1 MPTFNGTAGNDIF
14 TGGADNDTLIG
25 GAGNDTLTGAGGNDL
40 LVGGAGVDKLDGGD
54 GDDTLYSSDQSP
66 AFNLPYPGNS
76 FTPPVL
82 DTGTEVDTLIGGD
95 GSDRLFAG
103 YGDNVDGGANGWYGD
118 YLYISFMGAPSGVHY
133 DSSLATQTIGGGTIT
148 GIENVSWIQGSNYA
162 DDITAATQYGGYS
175 EFTAVYGMGGDDK
188 LVAGYYTG
196 SLFGGDGNDI
206 VDGRPSQYL
215 FTVDGGAGNDTI
227 YTNTNTFAEA
237 YGGDG
242 DDTIYAHGKI
252 SGGAGADKIFVQFSY
267 YAGLVTGDAGN
278 DEIHA
283 SNAGTTMAG
292 GDGADNLFGD
302 AGADRI
308 YSGNMATDGSVLD
321 DLAREHD
328 ILAGAGG
335 NDFLAA
341 GYGDDVDGGDGA
353 DTLSLSLAGAA
364 GGVTFDTTALVS
376 GLPTTVFGG
385 AIKNVEILTY
395 LRGSDF
401 ADTLTLATQA
411 TLLTVDAGAGNDVI
425 VSSGSSVFAKG
436 GAGDDRFV
444 SGPAGDIFDGG
455 AGIDTIDYSSYAA
468 AATVDLS
475 AGTGAGGDQLSNI
488 EVVIGSKFADTLK
501 GGALADTF
509 HGGLGDDAIDG
520 GAGRDMADYSG
531 LSTDFSWSRGSDGV
545 VTVKDLRV
553 GALNEGTD
561 KLSNIE
567 VLIFTD
573 RAIELSG
580 TTTTPPVTTPPVT
593 TPPVTTP
600 PVTTPTQNLVQG
612 TAGSDNL
619 YGTSGHDLMKGL
631 AGDDFLYG
639 TLGDDVFDGGDGR
652 DLVLFIDAASAIKV
666 DLSVLAAQNTGQ
678 GLDTFISIET
688 LTGGAYNDT
697 LLGDS
702 GANGLSG
709 QGGDDILDGRGG
721 DDSISG
727 DAGNDVIHGG
737 DGADNLVGGSGDDFV
752 YGDAGDDYLWIS
764 TENTAYAVGNDF
776 FDGGS
781 GVDTVQ
787 VGYAAT
793 GLAINLGVTE
803 RQQIAPNIWLTVKNV
818 ENLFG
823 GYYNDV
829 LTGDAGDNVIGGYD
843 GDDQIDGGAGVDT
856 LWMRGNSTDY
866 VVTQTADGWKITDK
880 RAPAAF
886 GSGQISD
893 GVDTV
898 KNVEFVQFYDK
909 TVSLGG
915 SSTPTST
922 VDPLA
927 GAKPLTS
934 QTAPTA
940 VSNILR
946 GSATEGQT
954 SVTANVISN
963 QLAIGAITPA
973 TALKEIIQTASA
985 TTSVAILAYQFFTG
999 KIPTAAGLDYL
1010 VSPTGPNVNN
1020 LNSAYYQAFNLENRY
1035 INFAVNLGKSGEGK
1049 DAFAAAYGSLTLASA
1064 TRVAY
1069 TTIFGVMPSD
1079 AKVVSLL
1086 AGGRDAYLASY
1097 GKGGLDDIGTK
1108 AAMVGWLLAEAVK
1121 ADVGTYAHIN
1131 DAFLGDLADGANYA
1145 VDLVGVY
1152 SKPEYALAAA

>member
-1 MPTFNGTAGNDIF
+1 MPTFSGTAGNDIF
-14 TGGADNDTLIG
+14 TGGAGDDILS
-25 GAGNDTLTGAGGNDL
+25 GAGGNDTL
-40 LVGGAGVDKLDGGD
+40 AGGGGYDILAGGAGADKLDGGD
-54 GDDTLYSSDQSP
+54 DDDILYSGDQSP
-66 AFNLPYPGNS
+66 SFNNPSKYY
-76 FTPPVL
+76 TYVPPVL
-82 DTGTEVDTLIGGD
+82 DTGTEVDTLVGGA
-95 GSDRLFAG
+95 GGDRLFAG
-103 YGDNVDGGANGWYGD
+103 YGDNVDGGPDGQYYRGD
-118 YLYISFMGAPSGVHY
+118 SLFISFLGAPSGVTA
-133 DSSLATQTIGGGTIT
+133 DFSLKTQTIGGGVIT
-148 GIENVSWIQGSNYA
+148 GIESVGWVQGSNFA
-162 DDITAATQYGGYS
+162 DDIKIGGGS
-175 EFTAVYGMGGDDK
+175 DAGFSAVFGMGGDDK
-188 LVAGYYTG
+188 LVAGYYTD
-196 SLFGGDGNDI
+196 SLSGGDGADI
-206 VDGRPSQYL
+206 LDGRASQYL
-215 FTVDGGAGNDTI
+215 NFADGGAGNDTI
-227 YTNTNTFAEA
+227 YLGGPNSFTIA

-242 DDTIYAHGKI
+242 DDTIYSMWTAY
-252 SGGAGADKIFVQFSY
+252 GGAGNDLIVAQVTY
-267 YAGLVTGDAGN
+267 GYGVPAVWGEAGD
-278 DEIHA
+278 DELRAAA
-283 SNAGTTMAG
+283 SGTVMIG
-292 GDGADNLFGD
+292 GDGADRLTGGT
-302 AGADRI
+302 GADKL
-308 YSGNMATDGSVLD
+308 YSANATDLGVLID
-321 DLAREHD
+321 DVGREHD
-328 ILAGAGG
+328 VLAGGAGD
-335 NDFLAA
+335 DFLGA
-341 GYGDDVDGGDGA
+341 GYGDDVDGGDGK
-353 DTLSLSLAGAA
+353 DTLSLSLAGASA
-364 GGVTFDTTALVS
+364 GVTFDTAAIVS
-376 GLPTTVFGG
+376 SQPATVFGG
-385 AIKNVEILTY
+385 TIKYVEILTY
-395 LRGSDF
+395 LRGTDF
-401 ADTLTLATQA
+401 ADTLTLATQS

-425 VSSGSSVFAKG
+425 TSDGSSVSVMG

-455 AGIDTIDYSSYAA
+455 AGIDTIDYSVYAA
-468 AATVDLS
+468 AVSVTLS
-475 AGTGAGGDQLSNI
+475 AAIGANGDQLFNI
-488 EVVIGSKFADTLK
+488 ENIVGSKFADTLR
-501 GGALADTF
+501 GDPYDNTI
-509 HGGLGDDAIDG
+509 HGGLGDDVIDG

-567 VLIFTD
+567 ILKFADKVV
-573 RAIELSG
+573 ELSDA
-580 TTTTPPVTTPPVT
+580 TTPPVTTPPVT
-593 TPPVTTP
+593 TPPVAN
-600 PVTTPTQNLVQG
+600 PTQNLVQG

-652 DLVLFIDAASAIKV
+652 DLVMFMDASSAIKV
-666 DLSVLAAQNTGQ
+666 DLAVLTAQNTGQ

-688 LTGGAYNDT
+688 LSGGAYNDT

-752 YGDAGDDYLWIS
+752 YGDAGDDYMWIS
-764 TENTAYAVGNDF
+764 TENTAYPVGNDF

-781 GVDTVQ
+781 GVDTLHV
-787 VGYAAT
+787 AFAT
-793 GLAINLGVTE
+793 SGMTINLGITE
-803 RQQIAPNIWLTVKNV
+803 RQQIAPNIWLTVRNV
-818 ENLFG
+818 ERLFG

-829 LTGDAGDNVIGGYD
+829 LTGDAGDNLIGGYD
-843 GDDQIDGGAGVDT
+843 GDDQIDGGVGVDT
-856 LWMRGNSTDY
+856 VMMRGNSTDY
-866 VVTQTADGWKITDK
+866 VITQTTDGWKIAD
-880 RAPAAF
+880 RRPPVAYA
-886 GSGQISD
+886 SGQISD

-927 GAKPLTS
+927 AVKPLTS
-934 QTAPTA
+934 QTAPAA

-946 GSATEGQT
+946 GSASDGQM
-954 SVTANVISN
+954 SVTANAISN
-963 QLAIGAITPA
+963 QLANGVITPA
-973 TALKEIIQTASA
+973 TALKEIVQTASA
-985 TTSVAILAYQFFTG
+985 TTSVATLAYQFFTG

-1049 DAFAAAYGSLTLASA
+1049 DAFAAAYGSLTLATA
-1064 TRVAY
+1064 TKVAY
-1069 TTIFGVMPSD
+1069 TTIFGITPSD
-1079 AKVVSLL
+1079 AKVATLL
-1086 AGGRDAYLASY
+1086 ADGRDSYFASY
-1097 GKGGLDDIGTK
+1097 GKDGLTGIGAK